1 MRTAEDQ
8 SRYFADFEPSVKIVS
23 NLKTNSQRQHCM
35 SSDSND
41 FNNTHAS
48 GTPSESVTPSELS
61 LSSGSSRSGG
71 PMTPVISMTPITTMT
86 HNESKHSSAPGT
98 PSESSESSE
107 SSGSGEHSLGER
119 KTSGSGENN
128 SAFLTLVSSNLIR
141 LSTYDADMLIH
152 GLMSVFEDLNYTKQQ
167 VYELLL
173 NKQGSSIDGRVHNR
187 YFVIESLMAL
197 FKHLHYDGNT
207 VQYLL
212 YEKCDICINCVMKCS
227 RKNEICSIHGCKLDT
242 CRCCCSVNDMD
253 DDDTD
258 TDDD

>member
-1 MRTAEDQ
+1 
-8 SRYFADFEPSVKIVS
+8 
-23 NLKTNSQRQHCM
+23 M
-35 SSDSND
+35 SSDSSDSDD
-41 FNNTHAS
+41 FNNTRVPETT
-48 GTPSESVTPSELS
+48 GESATLSELS

-71 PMTPVISMTPITTMT
+71 PRTPITSMTPMASLTPITSMTPMTSMIPMTPMT

-98 PSESSESSE
+98 PSESS
-107 SSGSGEHSLGER
+107 GSGEDDSKESNATGD
-119 KTSGSGENN
+119 GENN

-253 DDDTD
+253 DDDDD
-258 TDDD
+258 TDED